1 MVFLFVASHSTDL
14 VLPCKKDT
22 LCFIENV
29 SFSVPLKINDLG
41 FDIIERGAAMI
52 PTEDIIPTVK
62 NTIAAS
68 IKCNTHRGYIGW
80 SSCDNIC
87 KACRLSDL

>member
-29 SFSVPLKINDLG
+29 SFSVPLVTKC
-41 FDIIERGAAMI
+41 FQE
-52 PTEDIIPTVK
+52 
-62 NTIAAS
+62 
-68 IKCNTHRGYIGW
+68 IKFI
-80 SSCDNIC
+80 
-87 KACRLSDL
+87 LSLSEILAKVAFYQEKPKVELTG

>member
-29 SFSVPLKINDLG
+29 SFSVPLKIKVFRGFLMPKIADTVCPDLKG
-41 FDIIERGAAMI
+41 FG
-52 PTEDIIPTVK
+52 VF
-62 NTIAAS
+62 
-68 IKCNTHRGYIGW
+68 
-80 SSCDNIC
+80 
-87 KACRLSDL
+87 

>member
-62 NTIAAS
+62 TQSLHQLNVTLIADTLVGAAV
-68 IKCNTHRGYIGW
+68 IIFVKLV
-80 SSCDNIC
+80 D
-87 KACRLSDL
+87 

>member
-29 SFSVPLKINDLG
+29 SFSVPL
-41 FDIIERGAAMI
+41 IIL
-52 PTEDIIPTVK
+52 DFF
-62 NTIAAS
+62 
-68 IKCNTHRGYIGW
+68 
-80 SSCDNIC
+80 
-87 KACRLSDL
+87 LSDNNDNRNIKEKVNYKKVDKPD